1 MFKED
6 IVAHL
11 VKRTGTITFDKKDGT
26 ERVMN
31 CTLMKSL
38 LPEQMDIEEK
48 LDGDRANGNPN
59 VLAVWDL
66 DKKDWRSFRIDSVKE
81 MSFHEV

>member
-1 MFKED
+1 MYKED

-11 VKRTGTITFDKKDGT
+11 VHKTATITFDKKDGT
-26 ERVMN
+26 ERVMK

-48 LDGDRANGNPN
+48 MDGDRVAGNPN

-66 DKKDWRSFRIDSVKE
+66 EKNDWRSFRIDSVKE
-81 MSFHEV
+81 MVFHDV

>member
-1 MFKED
+1 MYKED

-11 VKRTGTITFDKKDGT
+11 VRKTATITFDKKDGT
-26 ERVMN
+26 ERVMK

-48 LDGDRANGNPN
+48 MDGDRVAGNPN

-66 DKKDWRSFRIDSVKE
+66 EKNDWRSFRIDSVKE
-81 MSFHEV
+81 MVFHDV